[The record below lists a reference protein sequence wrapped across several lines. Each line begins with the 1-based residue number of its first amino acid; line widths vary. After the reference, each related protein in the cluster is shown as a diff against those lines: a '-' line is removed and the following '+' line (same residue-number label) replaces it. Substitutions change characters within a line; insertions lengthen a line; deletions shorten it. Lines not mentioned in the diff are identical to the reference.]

1 MNSDAGRA
9 SGQENGSEALRL
21 AAGDGCK
28 VLKRKTVKL
37 MHSYDNELVIYH
49 MRSML
54 SEAGFNKTDEYILAA
69 AASALATN
77 ILRYAVGGELQICL
91 VQNAQM
97 HMGVEVFASDG
108 GPGIAD
114 VEAAMREHYTSEQG
128 SLGMG
133 LPSVKRIMDEFEIE
147 SIVGCGTRVR
157 ARKWREHGQD

>member
-1 MNSDAGRA
+1 MNPDEGRTCGKQNA
-9 SGQENGSEALRL
+9 PQALRL
-21 AAGDGCK
+21 AAGEGCA

-49 MRSML
+49 VRSML
-54 SEAGFNKTDEYILAA
+54 GEAGFNKTDEYILAA
-69 AASALATN
+69 AASELATN
-77 ILRYAVGGELQICL
+77 IVRYAIGGEIQLCL
-91 VQNAQM
+91 IRDAKNRI
-97 HMGVEVFASDG
+97 GLEVFASDS

-114 VEAAMREHYTSEQG
+114 IEAAMREHYTSEQG

-133 LPSVKRIMDEFEIE
+133 LPSVRRIMDEFEIE